1 MARMQDTT
9 RPPTSLNPAS
19 ASPADATKPVQSAP
33 IAGSSPP
40 PGSSAFRLL
49 ILGGTAFLGPELVE
63 AARAQNWEVTLFNRG
78 RTNPGRFAE
87 LHSIRGD
94 RDPTK
99 DGGLKALAEAIEG
112 GARWDA
118 VVDTSGYFPAHVK
131 ASAEL
136 LKRAARQY
144 VFISTVSVYAEPLK
158 AGGDEDSPI
167 GTIPDPTITRMSNEA
182 YGPLKALCERE
193 ATAVFG
199 DRATNI
205 RPGLI
210 VGPGDPTDRF
220 TYWPVR
226 IARGGQVLIPGF
238 KHPREAFVSMVD
250 VRDVAEFAVRCI
262 ADGHGGTFNCSGPA
276 GPLTFDEMVAGCK
289 AVVSDPVEFV
299 PVDEAWLL
307 EQRVAPWMGLP
318 LWIPQE
324 SASAAMGSLS
334 RARALAAGCTF
345 RPLADTARDTLRWW
359 QARAPQP
366 PEWGTDPRQPGL
378 SATREAA
385 LLKAWTERA

>member
-1 MARMQDTT
+1 VTSAQD
-9 RPPTSLNPAS
+9 
-19 ASPADATKPVQSAP
+19 ASPPARPNPPAP
-33 IAGSSPP
+33 AAPRI
-40 PGSSAFRLL
+40 L

-63 AARAQNWEVTLFNRG
+63 AARARGWHVTLFNRG
-78 RTNPGRFAE
+78 RTNPGRFAD
-87 LHSIRGD
+87 LPAIRGD
-94 RDPTK
+94 RDPAK

-158 AGGDEDSPI
+158 PGADEDAPV

-193 ATAVFG
+193 AAAVFG
-199 DRATNI
+199 DRATSI

-226 IARGGQVLIPGF
+226 IARGGRVLVPGF
-238 KHPREAFVSMVD
+238 ARPREAFVSMVD

-289 AVVSDPVEFV
+289 AVVSTPVEFV

-318 LWIPQE
+318 LWIPQD
-324 SASAAMGSLS
+324 SDSAAMGSLS
-334 RARALAAGCTF
+334 RARAIAAGCTF

-359 QARAPQP
+359 QARTPAP
-366 PEWGTDPRQPGL
+366 PEWGSDPRQPGL
-378 SATREAA
+378 SAAREAG
-385 LLKAWTERA
+385 LLKAWAERA